1 MSTLTLDHII
11 IIVSDLKGATRQF
24 SQLGFS
30 VIPGGVH
37 TGGLTHNALVPFA
50 DGTYLELL
58 ATTRTSTL
66 RTIGLLKRM
75 RLLGVYTANQ
85 TAIGRRLIEDIAGGV
100 GMNDFALLSLD
111 LDHEIAA
118 IHDRGVTITYP
129 IPGGRIRPDGQEITW
144 RTAVPQTLDLPFL
157 IDDLTPR
164 ELRVPAASENMHAN
178 GVAGISG
185 ITILVSNLVESM
197 SHYRAL
203 IGEEPRTQPHF
214 PQPGTQ
220 SSEFSL
226 ETRYFSLAG
235 PLPGSS
241 SLRKF
246 LRPRGARPVGIF
258 FNTVNSDPDDFLS
271 LTYFPDKGAT
281 LSRSRV
287 LLT

>member
-11 IIVSDLKGATRQF
+11 VIVSDLKVATNQF

-66 RTIGLLKRM
+66 RSIGFLKRI
-75 RLLGVYTANQ
+75 RLLGAYTMKQ

-111 LDHEIAA
+111 LEHEIASS
-118 IHDRGVTITYP
+118 HDHGITITDP
-129 IPGGRIRPDGQEITW
+129 IPGGRIRPDGEEVVW

-164 ELRVPAASENMHAN
+164 NLRVPAASENMHSN
-178 GVAGISG
+178 GILGISG
-185 ITILVSNLVESM
+185 LTILVSNLVESIAR
-197 SHYRAL
+197 YRAL
-203 IGEEPRTQPHF
+203 ICEEPKTQPHF

-220 SSEFSL
+220 SIEFSL
-226 ETRYFSLAG
+226 EERFISLAG

-241 SLRKF
+241 TLRKF

-258 FNTVNSDPDDFLS
+258 FNTSKSDPDDFLS

>member
-11 IIVSDLKGATRQF
+11 VIVSDLKVATSQF

-66 RTIGLLKRM
+66 RTIGFLKRM
-75 RLLGVYTANQ
+75 RLLGLYTAKQ

-111 LDHEIAA
+111 LDHEIASL
-118 IHDRGVTITYP
+118 HGRGATITNP
-129 IPGGRIRPDGQEITW
+129 IHGGRIRPDGQEIVW

-157 IDDLTPR
+157 IDDLTSR
-164 ELRVPAASENMHAN
+164 KLRVPAATENMHAN
-178 GVAGISG
+178 GIVGISG
-185 ITILVSNLVESM
+185 LIILVSNLVESIA
-197 SHYRAL
+197 HYRAL
-203 IGEEPRTQPHF
+203 LGKEPKTQAHF

-220 SSEFSL
+220 SSEFNL
-226 ETRYFSLAG
+226 EERFFSLAD

-241 SLRKF
+241 TLRKF
-246 LRPRGARPVGIF
+246 LRPRSTRPAGIF
-258 FNTVNSDPDDFLS
+258 FNTTNNDPDGSLS
-271 LTYFPDKGAT
+271 LTYNPDKGAT
-281 LSRSRV
+281 LSRSRI
-287 LLT
+287 LLS

>member
-11 IIVSDLKGATRQF
+11 IIVSDLKAATNQF
-24 SQLGFS
+24 SQLGFT
-30 VIPGGVH
+30 VVPGGVH

-58 ATTRTSTL
+58 ATTRASVL
-66 RTIGLLKRM
+66 PTIGFLKRM

-100 GMNDFALLSLD
+100 GMNDFVLFSLD
-111 LDHEIAA
+111 LNHEITALQE
-118 IHDRGVTITYP
+118 RGVTITDP

-178 GVAGISG
+178 GIAGISG
-185 ITILVSNLVESM
+185 LTILVSNLVESM
-197 SHYRAL
+197 AHYHAL
-203 IGEEPRTQPHF
+203 LGEEPKTQPIY

-220 SSEFSL
+220 ASEFSL
-226 ETRYFSLAG
+226 EARFLSLAG

-246 LRPRGARPVGIF
+246 LRPRSARPIGIF
-258 FNTVNSDPDDFLS
+258 FHTTKSDPDDFLS
-271 LTYFPDKGAT
+271 LTYLPDKGAT
-281 LSRSRV
+281 LSHSRV

>member
-11 IIVSDLKGATRQF
+11 IIVSDLKVATSQF
-24 SQLGFS
+24 NQLGFS

-37 TGGLTHNALVPFA
+37 AGGLTHNALVPFA

-58 ATTRTSTL
+58 ATTRSATL
-66 RTIGLLKRM
+66 RTIGFLKRM
-75 RLLGVYTANQ
+75 RLLGLYTAKQ

-111 LDHEIAA
+111 LDHEIVS
-118 IHDRGVTITYP
+118 INSRGATITNP
-129 IPGGRIRPDGQEITW
+129 IPGGRIRPDGQEIVW

-157 IDDLTPR
+157 IDDLTSR
-164 ELRVPAASENMHAN
+164 KLRVPAATENMHAN
-178 GVAGISG
+178 GIVGISG
-185 ITILVSNLVESM
+185 LTILVSNLVESI
-197 SHYRAL
+197 SHYRTL
-203 IGEEPRTQPHF
+203 LGKEPKPQAHF

-220 SSEFSL
+220 SSEFNL
-226 ETRYFSLAG
+226 EGRFFSLAG

-241 SLRKF
+241 TLRKF
-246 LRPRGARPVGIF
+246 LRPRSARPAGIF
-258 FNTVNSDPDDFLS
+258 FNTTNNEPDGSLS

-287 LLT
+287 LLS

>member
-11 IIVSDLKGATRQF
+11 VVVSDLKVATSQF

-58 ATTRTSTL
+58 ATTRASTL
-66 RTIGLLKRM
+66 QTISFLKRI

-111 LDHEIAA
+111 LDHEITA
-118 IHDRGVTITYP
+118 IHDRGMTITDP
-129 IPGGRIRPDGQEITW
+129 IPGGRIRPDGQEIAW
-144 RTAVPQTLDLPFL
+144 RTAVPQTIDLPFL

-164 ELRVPAASENMHAN
+164 ELRVPLASEHTHAN
-178 GVAGISG
+178 GILGISG
-185 ITILVSNLVESM
+185 LTILVSKLVESM
-197 SHYRAL
+197 AQYRAL
-203 IGEEPRTQPHF
+203 IGEEPKTQPHF

-220 SSEFSL
+220 SIEFSL
-226 ETRYFSLAG
+226 EERFISLAG
-235 PLPGSS
+235 PLPGYST
-241 SLRKF
+241 LRKF
-246 LRPRGARPVGIF
+246 LRPRGARPAGIF
-258 FNTVNSDPDDFLS
+258 FNTTKSDLDDFLS

>member
-11 IIVSDLKGATRQF
+11 LIVSDLKVATNQF

-30 VIPGGVH
+30 VVPGGVH

-58 ATTRTSTL
+58 ATTRTPTL
-66 RTIGLLKRM
+66 RTIGFLKRM

-100 GMNDFALLSLD
+100 GMNDYALLSLD

-118 IHDRGVTITYP
+118 LHERGVTITDP

-178 GVAGISG
+178 GILGISG
-185 ITILVSNLVESM
+185 LTILVSNLVESM
-197 SHYRAL
+197 AHYRAL
-203 IGEEPRTQPHF
+203 LGEEPKTQPHF

-226 ETRYFSLAG
+226 EERSFSLAG

-241 SLRKF
+241 TLRKL

-258 FNTVNSDPDDFLS
+258 FTTTKSDPDDFLS